1 MARFR
6 SVSQYYDSLVAGG
19 ETRVKALGVGKT
31 VFHSSLSNFV
41 GSSVSPV
48 VEDGAAGATWS
59 GWSATQRDF
68 YIIGPDGSL
77 IHKVNLSPG
86 FFAADID
93 AIVQA
98 ALAALSAG
106 GVGCPGDVNSDGVVD
121 VNDLLALLSAF
132 GTTTDAGSD
141 ITGDGLVDVNDLL
154 QCLSAFG
161 NTCTAAAAPAPAPV
175 AAVPCALGGDCG
187 GQVFNSCGLRRDS
200 HGAVSFSG
208 RKGTP
213 PGVEP
218 AATHSRGQH
227 MPLPL
232 ATAAAARG
240 ALLGLAAW
248 VALLEGRGMG
258 NIWWRR
264 RSNGRKGFSPGGLW
278 AFAVAPVTRPRML
291 WHPTMWRHNWILLA
305 AIGGLCGATFGGRL
319 PRQQVG
325 IGAER
330 LPLPSSAVEAA
341 LSEVAAAPSSP
352 ES

>member
-161 NTCTAAAAPAPAPV
+161 NTCTAAAAAPAPAPV

-187 GQVFNSCGLRRDS
+187 GQVFNSCGTMCPPTCGVPMGMCNMMCNNGFQCPNGQLWDPMDGVAGMCVNQSACSGGGGDELPPGMAAGRPFLS
-200 HGAVSFSG
+200 AKAAPTMAMAVEQAVSDWMEMAGPDGKHNHDG
-208 RKGTP
+208 RHG
-213 PGVEP
+213 GDY
-218 AATHSRGQH
+218 GQEEE
-227 MPLPL
+227 L
-232 ATAAAARG
+232 
-240 ALLGLAAW
+240 
-248 VALLEGRGMG
+248 
-258 NIWWRR
+258 
-264 RSNGRKGFSPGGLW
+264 
-278 AFAVAPVTRPRML
+278 
-291 WHPTMWRHNWILLA
+291 
-305 AIGGLCGATFGGRL
+305 
-319 PRQQVG
+319 
-325 IGAER
+325 
-330 LPLPSSAVEAA
+330 
-341 LSEVAAAPSSP
+341 
-352 ES
+352 